1 VIALNASKQLVVAQ
15 TQIGQVREQVVRAGH
30 GRVSLAADKLGDL
43 VGQLL
48 RGVETL
54 RHSASTHL
62 EFFMQ
67 PIVGLGPEATL
78 KRGYSIVRDPDE
90 RPPGT
95 RRQAEIELVLQ
106 IEFQDGRLWVSNQQ
120 AAKEPNDERS
130 RTG

>member
-1 VIALNASKQLVVAQ
+1 MALNASKQLGVAQ
-15 TQIGQVREQVVRAGH
+15 TQIDQGRKQVVRAGH

-48 RGVETL
+48 REVETL

-78 KRGYSIVRDPDE
+78 KRGYAIVRDPE
-90 RPPGT
+90 TRVLGT
-95 RRQAEIELVLQ
+95 RRQAAIEPVLQ
-106 IEFQDGRLWVSNQQ
+106 IEFQDGRLWVSNH
-120 AAKEPNDERS
+120 
-130 RTG
+130 